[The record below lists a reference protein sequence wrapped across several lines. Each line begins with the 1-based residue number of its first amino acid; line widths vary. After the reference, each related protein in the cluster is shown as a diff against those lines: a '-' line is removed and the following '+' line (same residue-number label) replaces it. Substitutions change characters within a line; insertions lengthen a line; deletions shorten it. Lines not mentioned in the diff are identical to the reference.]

1 MDRTTHSVVWQV
13 AYNHSVGPSH
23 AVILRLTKTQTLHD
37 NTLSCETC
45 ISVHLHT
52 EDLVSGITFADMFF
66 KRRVRLCLRLGRVSA
81 PAAAEEPLEQR
92 ELLCARLAEYDGV
105 DSLEVR
111 RVREVRD
118 LEVVGAVGERWA

>member
-1 MDRTTHSVVWQV
+1 MNPFHFKESPSCIAFFILSSTTCPPPCC
-13 AYNHSVGPSH
+13 GPI
-23 AVILRLTKTQTLHD
+23 ATLIA
-37 NTLSCETC
+37 TLA
-45 ISVHLHT
+45 LA
-52 EDLVSGITFADMFF
+52 LSGITFADMFF